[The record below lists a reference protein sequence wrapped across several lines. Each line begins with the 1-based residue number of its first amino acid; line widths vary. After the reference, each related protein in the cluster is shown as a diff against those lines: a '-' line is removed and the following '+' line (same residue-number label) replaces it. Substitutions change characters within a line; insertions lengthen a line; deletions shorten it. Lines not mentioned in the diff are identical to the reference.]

1 MTTAEQRWWLD
12 RIAEQI
18 GVNLELAAEDLDYS
32 EFFNRGGRLGAQR
45 ALGAEWLAL
54 VGEMNEALAV

>member
-1 MTTAEQRWWLD
+1 MAGPHRRAD
-12 RIAEQI
+12 RRQPGA
-18 GVNLELAAEDLDYS
+18 GGDLDYG